1 MAQFRC
7 QKTRGK
13 FVLIT
18 SILQIQY
25 LTIDLI
31 QILHSNPFKDF
42 TSIFLSITFKLSSK
56 ILYSTFQMDK
66 YEQLVVSAK
75 TELSNARVSIYRSPT
90 QWRNFTDTVRACVSN
105 IDTSRIMLGTNR
117 LEERLWFINE
127 VQNFAYFDADSGA
140 ITELAS
146 WCEREWN
153 RVLDSHP
160 TSVEAL
166 KGIFTLD
173 FTYFFP
179 YEIQPDCKRGF
190 SIRCLQLRRSW
201 PSLAL
206 KSSILACQDPSRG
219 RVFFR
224 WW

>member
-1 MAQFRC
+1 MSQFRC

-13 FVLIT
+13 FILIT

-31 QILHSNPFKDF
+31 QILHSSLFKDY
-42 TSIFLSITFKLSSK
+42 TSIFFFITFKLSSK
-56 ILYSTFQMDK
+56 ILHSTFQMDK

-127 VQNFAYFDADSGA
+127 VQNYAYFDADSGA

-153 RVLDSHP
+153 RVLNSHP

-166 KGIFTLD
+166 KGIYT
-173 FTYFFP
+173 
-179 YEIQPDCKRGF
+179 
-190 SIRCLQLRRSW
+190 
-201 PSLAL
+201 
-206 KSSILACQDPSRG
+206 
-219 RVFFR
+219 
-224 WW
+224 